1 VSDATR
7 DNRVPPP
14 IPSEASLGASQRTS
28 PPDPSI
34 GSSGGAGT
42 PAHEL
47 IYQKLREKILYG
59 EFKPGSSVTLQGI
72 ADSLQVSL
80 TPIRE
85 SVRRLIAERALEF
98 HGNRRISV
106 PQMTYNRLEEIN
118 TARLSL
124 EGELVYRA
132 ALNVSDAKIS
142 LLETIDHNLDIAIG
156 DGDTF
161 SYLKYNFLFHHELY
175 RMQHSEILLPIIES
189 LWLQLGPSLRVVCGR
204 YGTSGLSDQH
214 KKAIQALRTGDPAA
228 VRAAIHEDILQGR
241 EIIVEELSL

>member
-1 VSDATR
+1 MAESGKNNDIPQSP
-7 DNRVPPP
+7 VPRSVG
-14 IPSEASLGASQRTS
+14 I
-28 PPDPSI
+28 
-34 GSSGGAGT
+34 
-42 PAHEL
+42 PAHEV

-59 EFKPGSSVTLQGI
+59 EFKPGRAVTLQGV

-106 PQMTYNRLEEIN
+106 PKMTEGRLEEIY

-124 EGELVYRA
+124 EGELVKRA
-132 ALNVSDAKIS
+132 VNGMTEEKLTVLEDIDYQLDLAIS
-142 LLETIDHNLDIAIG
+142 E
-156 DGDTF
+156 GDTLD
-161 SYLKYNFLFHHELY
+161 YLKFNFLFHHQLY
-175 RMQHSEILLPIIES
+175 QMQHSEIILPIVET

-214 KKAIQALRTGDPAA
+214 KKAIQALRDKDPLAA
-228 VRAAIHEDILQGR
+228 QKAILDDILQGR
-241 EIIVEELSL
+241 QIIFEELSLQNADFSTI